1 MLLEMRNKKQFVAAI
16 FFVSQKQFFPLEK
29 KRASQ
34 PRYPAT
40 VLFRK
45 SIISKIRLRER
56 FAVIHFS

>member
-1 MLLEMRNKKQFVAAI
+1 MLLEMRNKKQFVAA
-16 FFVSQKQFFPLEK
+16 FFLSQKQFFPLEK